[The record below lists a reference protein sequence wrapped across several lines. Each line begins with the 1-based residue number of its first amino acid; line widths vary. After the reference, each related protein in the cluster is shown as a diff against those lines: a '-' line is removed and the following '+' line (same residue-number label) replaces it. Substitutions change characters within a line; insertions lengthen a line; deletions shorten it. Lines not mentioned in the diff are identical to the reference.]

1 MSLYSFLCQVTLV
14 GLVKSVNESPTRI
27 DYVIDDMT
35 GPPLDVRRFND
46 SDVSLDFVCIV
57 SDSNEKDIANFRFKC
72 FATNSNAFCQN
83 NVTITK
89 IALPCI
95 NFLTTNIDYME

>member
-1 MSLYSFLCQVTLV
+1 MHKASCVPLLFQVTLI

-46 SDVSLDFVCIV
+46 SDVSQ
-57 SDSNEKDIANFRFKC
+57 
-72 FATNSNAFCQN
+72 FCVRWN
-83 NVTITK
+83 TK
-89 IALPCI
+89 AAM
-95 NFLTTNIDYME
+95 TTTVLEYWPGY

>member
-57 SDSNEKDIANFRFKC
+57 YLLQIAMHF
-72 FATNSNAFCQN
+72 
-83 NVTITK
+83 VK
-89 IALPCI
+89 IMLQ
-95 NFLTTNIDYME
+95 